1 MTWKMEDKFNYSSE
15 EKQINKVL
23 AFQEQEL
30 YAIKIDEDQL
40 VNSISSTEEL
50 LISLG
55 YSKNIKEIKTK
66 QSKQNTTKTELIVP
80 SWEELCSEAN
90 RIIIKDC
97 SLNSLF
103 SQQELLNNEDY
114 ILKLNEEYNN
124 IHKLDSLDITIC
136 ATAGILAGIIDILLI
151 GIPGPTKDG
160 LKAGPLANYIRE
172 YFEKV
177 FPPEKMEKLGQKK
190 EYKTPYDAQDN
201 RNTKIHVE
209 GLSTFYHRLLQLGHD
224 PLLGF
229 IIGVMDIMNGRM
241 TTIDKSGKIVSQVM
255 DYAKDRKETNIFKA
269 FIKQLRH
276 LKSDITT
283 PMGLPVPFMA
293 LFNLLQIG
301 KFGDEEQTIAEIVQG
316 MYYEGYDF
324 IHFCSMSIP
333 VMFIEVIVRVGYCLK
348 RMNEGY
354 SLKDSIPYT
363 LNRDKRPKLATM
375 LFIAHSAS
383 AAINTGKV
391 YFARNPMAINYP
403 QWLAFGKYSYQQLK
417 WSLFQKP
424 EYRHL
429 YVMNKLYE
437 EQKIIYDSIDDF
449 FQEFSKDYI
458 VTFN

>member
-1 MTWKMEDKFNYSSE
+1 MADEFKYSSE

-23 AFQEQEL
+23 ALQEQEL
-30 YAIKIDEDQL
+30 YAIKFDEHQL
-40 VNSISSTEEL
+40 DNNISSTEEFL
-50 LISLG
+50 KSLG
-55 YSKNIKEIKTK
+55 YSDSINDLKKSSK
-66 QSKQNTTKTELIVP
+66 KQNINRTKLIVP

-90 RIIIKDC
+90 RVINNDC
-97 SLNSLF
+97 SIKSLF
-103 SQQELLNNEDY
+103 TQQELLNNEEY
-114 ILKLNEEYNN
+114 ILKLNREYNN

-136 ATAGILAGIIDILLI
+136 ATAGILAGIIDILLV
-151 GIPGPTKDG
+151 GIPSPTKDG
-160 LKAGPLANYIRE
+160 LKAGPLSNHIRE

-190 EYKTPYDAQDN
+190 EYKTPYDDQDN

-209 GLSTFYHRLLQLGHD
+209 GLSTYYHRLLQLGHD
-224 PLLGF
+224 PILGF

-241 TTIDKSGKIVSQVM
+241 TTIDKSGRIVSQVM

-293 LFNLLQIG
+293 LFNLLQVG
-301 KFGDEEQTIAEIVQG
+301 KFGDEDQTIAEIVQG

-363 LNRDKRPKLATM
+363 LNRDSRPKLASM

-391 YFARNPMAINYP
+391 YFTKNPMAINYP

-417 WSLFQKP
+417 WTLFQKP

-429 YVMNKLYE
+429 YVMNKLDNE
-437 EQKIIYDSIDDF
+437 RKIIYNSIDDF